1 MWTWCVSLMILIV
14 HSRSLSDNIV
24 GENLPFESNSNY
36 FPTCVDVIDI
46 YPYPYSILTPRLSNG
61 LYTVQVTFSRPV
73 RLLEEVVHKSFF
85 LTPMLTSEVEGY
97 YADYV
102 EQFWGNERTMIVYFK
117 IPPGSLASS

>member
-1 MWTWCVSLMILIV
+1 MILIV